1 MGDVPENEH
10 SFKREEDNLSAAEKC
25 PRALSEV
32 CGLGESGLRGHGRG
46 RTPWESREVRK
57 GAAARFCGETR
68 GEERRWGRR
77 MSAAGRLWTR
87 SSPLPALLCSWWS
100 CFSASHM
107 VPVPTSREKQ
117 SSPERSQALGPSH
130 PNRGGEV
137 LSSEGLWA
145 SCLKSP
151 LLSPTATI
159 QPLPCSPAHR
169 PHSVAL
175 ITC

>member
-1 MGDVPENEH
+1 MSTGLVRGLWVGGER
-10 SFKREEDNLSAAEKC
+10 SQ
-25 PRALSEV
+25 RAWEGQNSV
-32 CGLGESGLRGHGRG
+32 GESGGEKRSSSKILRGD
-46 RTPWESREVRK
+46 
-57 GAAARFCGETR
+57 ETR